1 MPPLELRRLWYLD
14 GRKMALWSEPSRR
27 RLKRETQAISQS
39 LAPHIPRSCTHV
51 RGHGGVKGALRQ
63 IQRRMPKAR
72 FVARFDIAA
81 YYTSM
86 RHDVIEAQVA
96 ATALDAHHRKLIA
109 DYLALPDMRN
119 TGVGMVASGG
129 LSPLLGALYL
139 TPLDRRMDRLCKGK
153 RLVHYVHYM
162 DDIVMLP
169 RPRWEF
175 LRDIAALHE
184 EILTLGLHPHR
195 ITRFIAREGRSY
207 VLSVASL
214 MRREDIPDSI
224 PRADELRAALPEM
237 SGNGGSCIAAP
248 DATWVIEPVI
258 DREELLVAELDAAFV
273 RRERHNF
280 DISGHYARPEILH
293 LELDSARHRGL
304 WKK

>member
-27 RLKRETQAISQS
+27 RLRRETQAISQV
-39 LAPHIPRSCTHV
+39 LLPHIPRSCTHV

-86 RHDVIEAQVA
+86 RHDVIEAQVP
-96 ATALDAHHRKLIA
+96 ATDLDAHHRKLIA

-139 TPLDRRMDRLCKGK
+139 TPLDRRMDRLCKRK
-153 RLVHYVHYM
+153 KLVHYVRYM
-162 DDIVMLP
+162 DDIVLLA
-169 RPRWEF
+169 RTRWQ
-175 LRDIAALHE
+175 LRRAIAALHE
-184 EILTLGLHPHR
+184 EITPLGLRLHR
-195 ITRFIAREGRSY
+195 VKRFIGRTTQGFDFLGY
-207 VLSVASL
+207 QIRVGRGFGL
-214 MRREDIPDSI
+214 P
-224 PRADELRAALPEM
+224 PRACFA
-237 SGNGGSCIAAP
+237 
-248 DATWVIEPVI
+248 
-258 DREELLVAELDAAFV
+258 
-273 RRERHNF
+273 
-280 DISGHYARPEILH
+280 
-293 LELDSARHRGL
+293 
-304 WKK
+304 

>member
-27 RLKRETQAISQS
+27 RLRRETQAISQS

-51 RGHGGVKGALRQ
+51 RSHGGVKGALRQ
-63 IQRRMPKAR
+63 IQRRMPKAK

-96 ATALDAHHRKLIA
+96 ATALDAHQRGLIA
-109 DYLALPDMRN
+109 DYLALPDMRD

-153 RLVHYVHYM
+153 RLVHYVRYM
-162 DDIVMLP
+162 DDIVLLA
-169 RPRWEF
+169 RTRWQ
-175 LRDIAALHE
+175 LRRAIAALHE
-184 EILTLGLHPHR
+184 EITPLGLRLHR
-195 ITRFIAREGRSY
+195 VKRFIGRTTQGFDFLGYQIRAGARLRPSAEGLRRLRERARQLYEREGDWQRLRQY
-207 VLSVASL
+207 VLRWWRWHL
-214 MRREDIPDSI
+214 
-224 PRADELRAALPEM
+224 
-237 SGNGGSCIAAP
+237 GG
-248 DATWVIEPVI
+248 
-258 DREELLVAELDAAFV
+258 LDGMV
-273 RRERHNF
+273 RRKGGVKRTWH
-280 DISGHYARPEILH
+280 HVLTH
-293 LELDSARHRGL
+293 LGL
-304 WKK
+304 KHPPG